1 MTPDLAAAPVETA
14 SDATARGNG
23 GYAIV
28 PANAVDDERL
38 IQFAAAI
45 WPDRTLPER
54 ILSSWWRQASPECAV
69 VAVDRA
75 NGMVAGLCGGRPS
88 EWVIAGRICPAV
100 SITDW
105 HVRAD
110 HGGKLLGRR
119 LIRHFERPERL
130 LNGLSISDM
139 AVTYV
144 RRMGWKGAF
153 KCSMLALPLPRVTR
167 LAASIRAGR
176 GELDMR
182 DIPVSADLPAQL
194 AADLDRIEA
203 ERMHESRDHMRRGS
217 AEWSW
222 RLSIHRDRVYRFSVA
237 YRNGT
242 PVGYVAVRRATP
254 GASRQLGRLRAALI
268 TDLVALGDERAVL
281 QALGARAAAIAAE
294 MGAALVLFVTTVAA
308 HRQALAGLGFVTPGF
323 PLLGALLERRA
334 PVYMWWPRGPGA
346 TLTAER
352 MTMTFAD
359 AALDL
364 DL

>member
-1 MTPDLAAAPVETA
+1 MTSDLLAASVDVAT
-14 SDATARGNG
+14 DAKAAGIG
-23 GYAIV
+23 EYAIA
-28 PANAVDDERL
+28 PANGIDDEQL
-38 IQFAAAI
+38 IRFAAAM
-45 WPDRTLPER
+45 WPDRTMPER

-69 VAVDRA
+69 VAIHRA
-75 NGMVAGLCGGRPS
+75 NGTVAGLCGGRPS

-119 LIRHFERPERL
+119 LIRYFERPERL
-130 LNGLSISDM
+130 LNGWSISDM

-144 RRMGWKGAF
+144 RRMGWKGPF
-153 KCSMLALPLPRVTR
+153 KSSMLALPLPRITR
-167 LAASIRAGR
+167 LAASVMAGR
-176 GELDMR
+176 GKLDLA
-182 DIPVSADLPAQL
+182 DTAVAGDLPSQL

-203 ERMHESRDHMRRGS
+203 ERTHESRAHMRRGG

-222 RLSIHRDRVYRFSVA
+222 RLSIYRDRVYRFSVA

-242 PVGYVAVRRATP
+242 PVGYVVVRRATP
-254 GASRQLGRLRAALI
+254 GASRQLARLRAALI

-294 MGAALVLFVTTVAA
+294 MGAALLMFVTTAPA
-308 HRQALAGLGFVTPGF
+308 HRQALAALGFITSGF
-323 PLLGALLERRA
+323 PLLGTLLERRA

-346 TLTAER
+346 TLTAEGV
-352 MTMTFAD
+352 TMTFAD
-359 AALDL
+359 SALDL